1 MPEHSLSTAEFL
13 PCLVV
18 FHWLLLQSGRL
29 QTRRVYVLRRRHV
42 NLRWQVERVP
52 RCKFKR
58 NIYFPCHSLC
68 FLFVS
73 LFNWTTCSQYD
84 AHWMIYVVDVGLFC
98 PTLTLLPTTRVIKK
112 WKWVWACLN
121 SSFTLHLCREHTAT
135 PTSVGSKV
143 QACCKI
149 LLENKCTS
157 TTSKMYSVLM
167 MLFRWLNSG
176 AQSYWK
182 VILCTLVIYL
192 VRQNFRGSGYH
203 SQWCHVAELSTPT
216 GLINHTNGNTC
227 MRAFH
232 FSYKVISK
240 QIMRFCI
247 YNISPLKFSGV
258 EV

>member
-18 FHWLLLQSGRL
+18 FHWFLLQSGRL

-42 NLRWQVERVP
+42 NFRWQVERVP

-121 SSFTLHLCREHTAT
+121 SSFTLHLCRENTAT

-182 VILCTLVIYL
+182 VILCT
-192 VRQNFRGSGYH
+192 S
-203 SQWCHVAELSTPT
+203 CKTELQ
-216 GLINHTNGNTC
+216 GLWLSFSMVPC
-227 MRAFH
+227 SRA
-232 FSYKVISK
+232 
-240 QIMRFCI
+240 
-247 YNISPLKFSGV
+247 
-258 EV
+258 